1 MQMTRMVAVILPRR
15 NFEGWK
21 SINASEGGDLGVATV
36 QSALEAV
43 DRRQAHE
50 SMEIF

>member
-1 MQMTRMVAVILPRR
+1 MVVVILPCR

-21 SINASEGGDLGVATV
+21 SINASEGGDLGVTMV
-36 QSALEAV
+36 QSILETV